1 MDSDAVREEFFCGR
15 WRCCEGEAIVEISLD
30 AVDEIQ
36 QDGSAGWNLQWE
48 VVVCVRGLEIDD
60 DASFWAWHMRFIWL
74 SRSDPHAV

>member
-15 WRCCEGEAIVEISLD
+15 WRCCEGEATVEISLD

-48 VVVCVRGLEIDD
+48 VVVV
-60 DASFWAWHMRFIWL
+60 
-74 SRSDPHAV
+74 